1 MLKNVRYITVARAI
15 VPCMSL
21 EMAGKNFK
29 ISQNCLIIA
38 WEQIGAIFQ
47 QFIMDVYGCKEQEM
61 TSSEVGF
68 RVLGFVW
75 LSLGEIGQ
83 IGRGL
88 YFVCVLDKINVAIV
102 NNFCFNGMQCN

>member
-1 MLKNVRYITVARAI
+1 MLDHCLGVDLEHYFNN
-15 VPCMSL
+15 SL
-21 EMAGKNFK
+21 W
-29 ISQNCLIIA
+29 S
-38 WEQIGAIFQ
+38 
-47 QFIMDVYGCKEQEM
+47 MDVYGCKEQEM
-61 TSSEVGF
+61 TSSQVGF
-68 RVLGFVW
+68 RVLGLFW